1 MRTVFRTNS
10 GVPYVTNAAR
20 ERDDLPFLVLPF
32 SELLMFLMDQP
43 DKPSIIWMVWMS
55 WWNLQDLRPKPARA
69 VSLAILLLLS
79 WGKIISA
86 TNGTNQGKYDNWTW
100 GCNYSELS
108 DSMSASGHHCR
119 GPPFPN
125 WTVVFIMKNILKN
138 HRNNGSSPWW
148 FHWNPM
154 KIQFLAITSLI
165 IMAIYI

>member
-86 TNGTNQGKYDNWTW
+86 TNGTNQGNMTTELGDVITVNWVILCQHQGIIVGGPLFPT
-100 GCNYSELS
+100 EL
-108 DSMSASGHHCR
+108 
-119 GPPFPN
+119 
-125 WTVVFIMKNILKN
+125 L
-138 HRNNGSSPWW
+138 
-148 FHWNPM
+148 
-154 KIQFLAITSLI
+154 FLSWKTSLKTTATMVHPHDDSI
-165 IMAIYI
+165 GIPWKSNFWR